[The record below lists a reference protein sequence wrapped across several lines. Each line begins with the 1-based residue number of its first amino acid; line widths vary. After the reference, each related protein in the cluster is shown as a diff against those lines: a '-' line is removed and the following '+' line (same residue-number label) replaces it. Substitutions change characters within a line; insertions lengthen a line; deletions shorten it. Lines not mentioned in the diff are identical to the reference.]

1 MSESDSPLPAGP
13 TGQPAGATDLP
24 ETPTVQSAVAM
35 GPPPIIDTHAHIF
48 TRDMPLAA
56 RAWTRPDYDFTAEQ
70 YLATLDEH
78 GVAFGVISAATLF
91 GDYNDYTLEA
101 LRRYRRLRATVIVE
115 PGVDRATLAQMANSG
130 VVGVR
135 LPLRRLTQLPD
146 LREEPY
152 QHLFKCLADLGL
164 HVELLTQGKD
174 LPTVLPSIEASGV
187 TLVID
192 HFAFPDRQLGIESP
206 GFLAALRSLDSGR
219 TFIKISAAMRLNPE
233 VAKACARKL
242 LAVAGTERLLWG
254 SDAPFV
260 GHEHRPPYAAAL
272 RLFEELVPDARQR
285 HAIGLTA
292 LRQFFF

>member
-1 MSESDSPLPAGP
+1 MTESDSPLPGGSI
-13 TGQPAGATDLP
+13 GQ
-24 ETPTVQSAVAM
+24 
-35 GPPPIIDTHAHIF
+35 PPIIDAHAHIF
-48 TRDMPLAA
+48 TRAMPLAP

-91 GDYNDYTLEA
+91 GDYNEYTLEA
-101 LRRYRRLRATVIVE
+101 LRRHRRLRATVIVQ
-115 PGVDRATLAQMANSG
+115 PDTDRATLAQMAVSG

-135 LPLRRLTQLPD
+135 LPLRHLTQLPD
-146 LREEPY
+146 LRDESY
-152 QHLFKCLADLGL
+152 QRLFKGLADLGL
-164 HVELLTQGKD
+164 HVELLAQGAD
-174 LPTVLPSIEASGV
+174 LPAILPLIEASGV

-192 HFAFPDRQLGIESP
+192 HFAFPDRHLGIESP
-206 GFLAALRSLDSGR
+206 GFIAALRSLDSGR
-219 TFIKISAAMRLNPE
+219 TFIKISAAMRLNPD

-260 GHEHRPPYAAAL
+260 GHEHRPAYGDAL
-272 RLFEELVPDARQR
+272 RLFEELVPDPRQR